1 MRNRILKSAWMLMLC
16 LPTLALAQQQPAP
29 RGAGTWELSGG
40 LGIKIQD
47 QALSGYLASG
57 SATTRFTNTAAQPG
71 RFMPAAVVRLGY
83 NFNRNLGF
91 SLGSEVAAGSGVKYV
106 TPFAALTYTANLNA
120 HFSPF
125 VTFGNQFTRVIGENG
140 RLTHPTFGF
149 HLGLGFR
156 QMLTQ
161 DVALR
166 VEGRMAL
173 EHYAELPG
181 KKSAYPSMVTI
192 GLSYFTGGRRP
203 AVMER
208 PAPCPV
214 CMAGRGRVDTVRVM
228 LRDTVV
234 RVRVDTVRVVRVD
247 TVESPDVDQ
256 LVLRVQFRTNTS
268 TLLPISRPV
277 LDTIAREMVEIKAQN
292 ARWEVAGHTD
302 DVGSAQL
309 NRALGLA
316 RAQTVA
322 DYLVSRGVDRSS
334 LQVTAF
340 SHSRPVFSNATAY
353 GRAQNRR
360 VQLRRIPPPP
370 TGPPVP

>member
-1 MRNRILKSAWMLMLC
+1 MRNRILKSAWMLTLC
-16 LPTLALAQQQPAP
+16 LPTLALAQQQPVP
-29 RGAGTWELSGG
+29 RGAGTWELNGG
-40 LGIKIQD
+40 VGIKIQD

-106 TPFAALTYTANLNA
+106 TPFAALTWTKDLNA
-120 HFSPF
+120 TTSPF
-125 VTFGNQFTRVIGENG
+125 ITFGNQFTRVIGQNG

-149 HLGLGFR
+149 HLGLGVR
-156 QMLTQ
+156 HMLTE

-166 VEGRMAL
+166 VEARMAL
-173 EHYAELPG
+173 EHYAELPV
-181 KKSAYPSMVTI
+181 KKSAYPSIITI

-214 CMAGRGRVDTVRVM
+214 CMAGRGVDTVRVVH
-228 LRDTVV
+228 RDTVV
-234 RVRVDTVRVVRVD
+234 RVQVDTVRTVRVD
-247 TVESPDVDQ
+247 TVEIPDIDQ
-256 LVLRVQFRTNTS
+256 LILRVQFRTNTA
-268 TLLPISRPV
+268 TLLPISRPN
-277 LDTIAREMVEIKAQN
+277 LDTIAMEIKEIPDS
-292 ARWEVAGHTD
+292 RWEVAGHTD
-302 DVGSAQL
+302 DVGSAQR
-309 NRALGLA
+309 NRELGRQ
-316 RAQTVA
+316 RAQSVV
-322 DYLVSRGVDRSS
+322 DYLVSRGVNPIQ
-334 LQVTAF
+334 LTAAGY
-340 SHSRPVFSNATAY
+340 SHNRPVFSNATAY

>member
-1 MRNRILKSAWMLMLC
+1 MRNRILKSAWMLALC
-16 LPTLALAQQQPAP
+16 LPTVALAQQQPVP
-29 RGAGTWELSGG
+29 RGTGTWELNGG

-47 QALSGYLASG
+47 RALSGYLASG
-57 SATTRFTNTAAQPG
+57 LATTRFTNTGAQPG
-71 RFMPAAVVRLGY
+71 RIMPAAALRLGY

-91 SLGSEVAAGSGVKYV
+91 SLGTELAAGSGVKYV

-125 VTFGNQFTRVIGENG
+125 VTLGNQFTRIIGQNG

-214 CMAGRGRVDTVRVM
+214 CMAGRGRADTVRVM
-228 LRDTVV
+228 YRDTVV
-234 RVRVDTVRVVRVD
+234 RMRTDTVRVVRVD
-247 TVESPDVDQ
+247 TVEMPDVDQ
-256 LVLRVQFRTNTS
+256 LILRVQFRTNTA
-268 TLLPISRPV
+268 TLLPISRPS
-277 LDTIAREMVEIKAQN
+277 LDTIAMEIKEIPDS
-292 ARWEVAGHTD
+292 RWEVAGHTD
-302 DVGSAQL
+302 DVGSDVR
-309 NRALGLA
+309 NRELGRQ

-322 DYLVSRGVDRSS
+322 DYLVSRGVAASQ
-334 LQVTAF
+334 LTVAAY
-340 SHSRPVFSNATAY
+340 SHNRPVFSNATAY